1 MLVEDEPEVRAV
13 ALRFLAAL
21 DCVVAAFANAE
32 QALQGLTADAEFD
45 LLLSDVALGTGMRGT
60 DLARE
65 VLARRPGVAVLLV
78 SGFSAELLDINQTAP
93 ASWELLA
100 KPYSR
105 EELQAAMTQ
114 ALAAVQLAER

>member
-1 MLVEDEPEVRAV
+1 
-13 ALRFLAAL
+13 
-21 DCVVAAFANAE
+21 
-32 QALQGLTADAEFD
+32 
-45 LLLSDVALGTGMRGT
+45 MRGT